1 MGMSGSF
8 DADYQSSSASSIDEL
23 RKAFY
28 EQRGVEQYRHE
39 SYFDCDDDYE
49 DDDGDC
55 YCD

>member
-8 DADYQSSSASSIDEL
+8 DADYQSSSTSSIDEL